1 MVFDRSFFCKVAQH
15 PAPETFPP
23 NIYVSHTE
31 HTITIFDAYPKAD
44 YHFLVIPRV
53 LTPASSKNGD
63 KLGSSLMTLDN
74 LMSLK
79 SFFQAPGVGR
89 KEAQALLLQLKK
101 DAEALRAEI
110 EEDMRLR
117 RGCVSELFFGFH
129 AVPSM
134 E

>member
-1 MVFDRSFFCKVAQH
+1 MVLDRSLFCKIAQH

-23 NIYVSHTE
+23 NVYVAHTE

-53 LTPASSKNGD
+53 PAASTKNGN
-63 KLGSSLMTLDN
+63 KPRNGIMTPDN

-89 KEAQALLLQLKK
+89 KEARAFLSQLKK

-110 EEDMRLR
+110 EEDMLLR
-117 RGCVSELFFGFH
+117 RGFVWKLHIGFH
-129 AVPSM
+129 AIQSM
-134 E
+134 K